1 MIELSLG
8 VLGLTILAHSSQNHY
23 FLVPFLALYSIGYL
37 SIGLA
42 SAAEMLLSTKSQ
54 QKRSASLVMSTSSI
68 DAKSEAAY
76 VSEI

>member
-1 MIELSLG
+1 MWSI
-8 VLGLTILAHSSQNHY
+8 VLKEVRSIFNDA
-23 FLVPFLALYSIGYL
+23 IGYL

-42 SAAEMLLSTKSQ
+42 SAAELLLSTKSQ